1 MSKKMRNVVV
11 ITILVGLAI
20 VYFYYLTI
28 NSKSTS
34 EKHNAE
40 EVDEVEKL
48 INKDFDESYPKTPRE
63 VVKMYSRIISTFYNE
78 NYNEDEKKLL
88 AVQAQKL
95 MDSELLEHNEY
106 EEYYKNL
113 CEDIEEYK
121 QNKRKISS
129 YQLDSSSDVEFKT
142 LKERK
147 YAFVKC
153 TYYTKGKEGTAK
165 VPEQYVLRQDE
176 DGRWKILFW
185 KLVNEDEEDE

>member
-1 MSKKMRNVVV
+1 MSKKMRNVVI
-11 ITILVGLAI
+11 ITVLIGLAI
-20 VYFYYLTI
+20 VYFYYLTV

-34 EKHNAE
+34 AKNNVQ

-48 INKDFDESYPKTPRE
+48 INKDLDESYPKTPRE

-78 NYNEDEKKLL
+78 SYNEDEKKLL

-113 CEDIEEYK
+113 CEDIDEYRE
-121 QNKRKISS
+121 NKRKISS
-129 YQLDSSSDVEFKT
+129 YKLDSSSDVEFKT
-142 LKERK
+142 FKERK
-147 YAFVKC
+147 YAFINC
-153 TYYTKGKEGTAK
+153 TYYTKGKEGTAR

-176 DGRWKILFW
+176 DDRWKILFW
-185 KLVNEDEEDE
+185 KLINEDEEDE